1 MKINGS
7 IEVPDAAIAEFCRKW
22 QVTQIELFGSALRDD
37 FRPDSDV
44 DLLVTFAP
52 GARISLFDIVEMQ
65 DEMAEIVGRPVDLI
79 ERAGVEQSRNP
90 FRKHSILT
98 TAQVVYRVA

>member
-7 IEVPDAAIAEFCRKW
+7 VEVPDAAIEDFCRKW
-22 QVTQIELFGSALRDD
+22 KITQIELFGSALRDD

-44 DLLVTFAP
+44 DLLVTFEP
-52 GARISLFDIVEMQ
+52 NDGWSLFDFVDIQ
-65 DEMAEIVGRPVDLI
+65 DELTELVGRPVDLH
-79 ERAGVEQSRNP
+79 ERAGVEKSRNP
-90 FRKHSILT
+90 FRRRSILT

>member
-1 MKINGS
+1 MRINGS
-7 IEVPDAAIAEFCRKW
+7 IEVPDKVIGDFCRKW
-22 QVTQIELFGSALRDD
+22 KITQIELFGSALRDD
-37 FRPDSDV
+37 FRRDSDI
-44 DLLVTFAP
+44 DLLVTFEP
-52 GARISLFDIVEMQ
+52 DSGTSLFDLVEMQ
-65 DEMAEIVGRPVDLI
+65 DEMAKLIGRPVDLI